1 MDQTDEIKKKIDV
14 VDLISSYLTLQKAG
28 RNFRACCPFH
38 KEKTPSFMVSSE
50 KQIWYCFGCN
60 QGGDIFSF
68 IERME
73 GLDFVGALNLLAD
86 RAGVILERQRGGA
99 KKSEK
104 DKYFEMT
111 SLASKFFS
119 YILWETKAGEEARKY
134 LLEKRGLTAEIIKEF
149 GVGYSPDQQ
158 TLLHDFLAKKDF
170 KDEDMLKIGLITRN
184 TQGRIVDKF
193 RDRIIFPIYS
203 VAGKVVGF
211 GGRIFHESKNPNFT
225 PPKYLNSPQSDI
237 YDKSSTLYGLYQ
249 AKEAIREKDLAIV
262 VEGYMDVISS
272 HQAGVK
278 NVVASSGTAL
288 TAEQVVIASRYA
300 SSLAFSFDTDQAG
313 QMALKRALD
322 MTRYE
327 DVAIKAI
334 AIKEGKDPDDLI
346 KISPKKWEEATA
358 NPVPIL
364 EFFYQNLIA
373 GRDLTQVEEKKKVA
387 KEFLPI
393 LAVVSDNIEKAYW
406 IKKISNDLAIGESY
420 IQEALNK
427 AKIPLA
433 SIKKE
438 AKNTGGSD
446 FKVSKELLLLG
457 SLILFEDKRD
467 ERLKRLQEANFLD
480 DKAKNIYKA
489 IVKCHNQADS
499 AVFSQEMVKNEL
511 SREDQEAVDMV
522 IFLTTNLFE
531 SIDQKSARKDME
543 RLFQDVLQNDV
554 DRQKKDLER
563 EIGLADKVKDKEKVK
578 GLLRKLQE
586 LI

>member
-1 MDQTDEIKKKIDV
+1 M
-14 VDLISSYLTLQKAG
+14 
-28 RNFRACCPFH
+28 
-38 KEKTPSFMVSSE
+38 
-50 KQIWYCFGCN
+50 
-60 QGGDIFSF
+60 
-68 IERME
+68 
-73 GLDFVGALNLLAD
+73 
-86 RAGVILERQRGGA
+86 
-99 KKSEK
+99 
-104 DKYFEMT
+104 
-111 SLASKFFS
+111 
-119 YILWETKAGEEARKY
+119 
-134 LLEKRGLTAEIIKEF
+134 
-149 GVGYSPDQQ
+149 
-158 TLLHDFLAKKDF
+158 
-170 KDEDMLKIGLITRN
+170 
-184 TQGRIVDKF
+184 
-193 RDRIIFPIYS
+193 
-203 VAGKVVGF
+203 
-211 GGRIFHESKNPNFT
+211 
-225 PPKYLNSPQSDI
+225 
-237 YDKSSTLYGLYQ
+237 
-249 AKEAIREKDLAIV
+249 
-262 VEGYMDVISS
+262 
-272 HQAGVK
+272 
-278 NVVASSGTAL
+278 
-288 TAEQVVIASRYA
+288 
-300 SSLAFSFDTDQAG
+300 
-313 QMALKRALD
+313 
-322 MTRYE
+322 
-327 DVAIKAI
+327 
-334 AIKEGKDPDDLI
+334 
-346 KISPKKWEEATA
+346 
-358 NPVPIL
+358 PIL

-531 SIDQKSARKDME
+531 SIDQKSARKDMD